1 MAATQPY
8 VPTTDDYQRIE
19 WIGGGVL
26 DILLDAA
33 ATGGRLG
40 VVRATLPSSAAS
52 PVHVHERED
61 EVHIVLSGAGIF
73 WAGDKRYEVGAGG
86 LAYLPRGVPHAYR
99 LTADCDIL
107 TLSTP
112 AGVEQFF
119 RDAGWDVSRPKP
131 DGWALTP
138 AVLAAA
144 GAAAGQRILGPPLG
158 EGDAMPASYLQGA

>member
-1 MAATQPY
+1 MTLPY
-8 VPTTDDYQRIE
+8 VSGAGNHQRIE

-33 ATGGRLG
+33 ATGGQLG
-40 VVRATLPSSAAS
+40 VVRAALPASAAS

-61 EVHIVLSGAGIF
+61 EVHILLSGSGIF
-73 WAGDKRYEVGAGG
+73 WVGHKRFEVGAGG
-86 LAYLPRGVPHAYR
+86 LAFLPRDIPHAYR
-99 LTADCDIL
+99 LTADSDIL

-119 RDAGWDVSRPKP
+119 QIAGWDISRPKP

-138 AVLAAA
+138 DAIAAA
-144 GAAAGQRILGPPLG
+144 AAAAGQKLLGPPLA
-158 EGDAMPASYLQGA
+158 EDEAMPAAYLQDH